1 MCEVDFNYK
10 SKLERH
16 LDTDKHAALAGI
28 TNITDAQVDDS
39 PSVTSESP
47 VIESGLKEV
56 HSDELNLPELPSF
69 LSAMKY
75 TSGNN
80 EQSTV
85 VYVDIV
91 SLPVDCKDTVLHVLN
106 KLYRTFVVELS
117 FHSLIVTCDAKTYDI
132 LQELRYQYGS

>member
-1 MCEVDFNYK
+1 MFASMYECTAYQRP
-10 SKLERH
+10 S
-16 LDTDKHAALAGI
+16 I
-28 TNITDAQVDDS
+28 AQFIIRRFQIFPESSLNQLRDS
-39 PSVTSESP
+39 IFEYAV
-47 VIESGLKEV
+47 LKEV

-106 KLYRTFVVELS
+106 KLYRTFVVELG
-117 FHSLIVTCDAKTYDI
+117 FHWLIVTCDAKT
-132 LQELRYQYGS
+132 